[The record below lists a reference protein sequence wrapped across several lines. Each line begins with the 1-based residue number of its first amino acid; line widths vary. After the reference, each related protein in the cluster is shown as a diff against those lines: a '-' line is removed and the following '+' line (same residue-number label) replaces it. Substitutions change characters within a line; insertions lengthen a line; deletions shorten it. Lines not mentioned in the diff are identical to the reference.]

1 MITCYAARGYLYTEP
16 SRTSWKVRFKI
27 NESHA
32 NSVIIKSYKNLSHK
46 KECIG
51 GPKASSPHKR
61 KKEIQRTKKQ
71 IGKCWQ
77 NFKKYTNERL
87 NTWSVKCYHWNDNF
101 TDWSHC
107 KFTEREILSQRYRKS
122 SPTNFWL
129 TIITFHVHRS
139 SCISQFFHPKS

>member
-61 KKEIQRTKKQ
+61 NKEIQRTKKQ

-87 NTWSVKCYHWNDNF
+87 NTWSSVIIETTISLIEVIVNYDKWN
-101 TDWSHC
+101 TS
-107 KFTEREILSQRYRKS
+107 TERIALCWYNRKS
-122 SPTNFWL
+122 EM
-129 TIITFHVHRS
+129 IHRKGNTQS
-139 SCISQFFHPKS
+139 KVSKIFTY

>member
-87 NTWSVKCYHWNDNF
+87 NTWSSVIIETTISLIEVIVNYDKWN
-101 TDWSHC
+101 TS
-107 KFTEREILSQRYRKS
+107 TERIALCWYNRKS
-122 SPTNFWL
+122 EM
-129 TIITFHVHRS
+129 IHRKGNTQS
-139 SCISQFFHPKS
+139 KVSKIFTY

>member
-77 NFKKYTNERL
+77 NFKKYTNGRL
-87 NTWSVKCYHWNDNF
+87 NRSSVIIETTISLIEVIVNYDKWNI
-101 TDWSHC
+101 S
-107 KFTEREILSQRYRKS
+107 TERIALCWYNRKS
-122 SPTNFWL
+122 EM
-129 TIITFHVHRS
+129 IHRKGNTQS
-139 SCISQFFHPKS
+139 KVSKIFTY